1 MRNIILIVLLV
12 VIVAILFARLLVH
25 VQHRRRPLITGI
37 VLGIIGA
44 ICYNNWSTIM
54 SYIHGD
60 ILAQVD
66 SKINKSM
73 SACKNY
79 VDRRSYE
86 HGRPSIHSRY
96 NMQYGA
102 DSASDSDTSDIELYD
117 EFMEK
122 KLHNG
127 KGANKDKNDKKES
140 DIFAEYGLTQFKRG
154 KYKLHKSAKRKC
166 AEKEVSGKYP
176 PYPTDFHFGGNQS
189 EIPDGWSSVRGMK
202 IGTDKYDIDGHLING
217 NTINPKST
225 YTDEFWKMN
234 EKLYGEELY
243 TAADLHMSRKP
254 REAFYYQSR
263 WGVNSLRPW
272 ISAELDDHAN
282 KIWWEDNPDLD
293 QYM

>member
-12 VIVAILFARLLVH
+12 VIVAILFARMLAH
-25 VQHRRRPLITGI
+25 VQYRQRPLITGI

-44 ICYNNWSTIM
+44 VCYNNWSMIS

-66 SKINKSM
+66 SKINKSLA
-73 SACKNY
+73 ACKRY
-79 VDRRSYE
+79 VDRRPSEYS
-86 HGRPSIHSRY
+86 HARPYRTGSKSRY
-96 NMQYGA
+96 IYTSS
-102 DSASDSDTSDIELYD
+102 DDESASDIELDD
-117 EFMEK
+117 ELMEK
-122 KLHNG
+122 ML
-127 KGANKDKNDKKES
+127 KGSKDPQNKKEP
-140 DIFAEYGLTQFKRG
+140 DIFEEYGLTRFKRG

-166 AEKEVSGKYP
+166 AEKEVNGKYS
-176 PYPTDFHFGGNQS
+176 PYPTDFHFGGNES
-189 EIPDGWSSVRGMK
+189 EIPDGWSSVRGMR

-217 NTINPKST
+217 NTINPKSG

-234 EKLYGEELY
+234 EKLYGEEMY
-243 TAADLHMSRKP
+243 SAADLHMSRKP